1 MELISGCPCCDYYSI
16 FTVQSVSLVIQYNF
30 FDVQNN
36 ILSGLESPLGN
47 NLIKHENK
55 FPVEFSNYKLSFTA
69 MVKGNTNNSM

>member
-1 MELISGCPCCDYYSI
+1 M
-16 FTVQSVSLVIQYNF
+16 QSVSLVIQYNF

-36 ILSGLESPLGN
+36 ILSGLESPLG

-69 MVKGNTNNSM
+69 MVKGNTNNSMWKKKRGL